1 MMFLILKIFLYLCVA
16 LMMGG
21 AAGWLLRHIN
31 AQKELEE
38 LQRNLADSK
47 TKVPKLES
55 LLRAK
60 EERIRALSTAQSE
73 RDEASKGTRVQDEQ
87 AARALREKEMEVQR
101 LKNRIEVLER
111 AEGNEPLIAADSLVD
126 AESSADDET
135 VEQDVDNA
143 LISQLHQEIERLK
156 EEVAS
161 TQIQLEVAR
170 SDKGMEKEVA
180 ELTTRLRQKAEDY
193 ERLQKSLQ
201 QEQRK
206 VAELERERELQNR
219 SLKVLHQQLE
229 MVRDTGT

>member
-16 LMMGG
+16 LAMGG

-38 LQRNLADSK
+38 LQRRLADSK

-60 EERIRALSTAQSE
+60 EERIRALSAAQSE
-73 RDEASKGTRVQDEQ
+73 RDEAMKGTRVQDEQ
-87 AARALREKEMEVQR
+87 AARALREKDMEVAR

-111 AEGNEPLIAADSLVD
+111 AEGHEPLVD
-126 AESSADDET
+126 AEALVSSEPEADAQVTDS
-135 VEQDVDNA
+135 DSDNT
-143 LISQLHQEIERLK
+143 LIAQLHVEIERLK

-161 TQIQLEVAR
+161 TKIQLEVAR
-170 SDKGMEKEVA
+170 SDQGMEKEVA
-180 ELTTRLRQKAEDY
+180 ELTSRLRQKAEDY
-193 ERLQKSLQ
+193 DRLQKTLQ

-206 VAELERERELQNR
+206 VVELERERELQNR

-229 MVRDTGT
+229 VVRDTGT